1 MATHDRPAAAIGE
14 LLAAPFPLSEVQFK
28 PGAVSG
34 SRALALAYVDA
45 RSVQDRLDEVLGID
59 GWQDDYQT
67 LPDGAVVC
75 KLRLR
80 INGEWIT
87 KTDVGGQSEQP
98 DGGDRTKAAFSD
110 ALKRAAV
117 KFGIGRYL
125 YNLPA
130 VWVDFDPK
138 KKQIVRPPQLP
149 EWALPKAPAVHQPAA
164 ATLTPAQQEELAAL
178 LKAKGKTVEGLLKWL
193 RVPAGTEL
201 HQLTRQQYEAALKK
215 LGDARSSA
223 A

>member
-1 MATHDRPAAAIGE
+1 MASPNAHDAATIAE
-14 LLAAPFPLSEVQFK
+14 LLAAPFPVTEVQFK
-28 PGAVSG
+28 PGVVSG
-34 SRALALAYVDA
+34 NRALALAYVDA
-45 RSVQDRLDEVLGID
+45 RSVQDRLDAVLGID
-59 GWQDDYQT
+59 GWQDDYQC
-67 LPDGAVVC
+67 LADGAVVC

-80 INGEWIT
+80 IGGEWIT

-117 KFGIGRYL
+117 KYGVGRYL

-130 VWVDFDPK
+130 QWVDFDPK
-138 KKQIVRPPQLP
+138 KKQIVHAPPLP
-149 EWALPKAPAVHQPAA
+149 AWAIPKAPARH
-164 ATLTPAQQEELAAL
+164 EELLAL
-178 LKAKGKTVEGLLKWL
+178 LQNKGKTVEGLLKWL

-201 HQLTRQQYEAALKK
+201 KDLTPAQVDAALKK
-215 LGDARSSA
+215 LRDPQSSA